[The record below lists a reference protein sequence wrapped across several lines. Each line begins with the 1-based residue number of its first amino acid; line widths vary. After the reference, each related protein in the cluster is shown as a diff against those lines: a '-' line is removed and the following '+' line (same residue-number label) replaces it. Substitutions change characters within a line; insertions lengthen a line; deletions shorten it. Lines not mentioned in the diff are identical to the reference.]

1 MPEEWMSDAVKIA
14 YTYGTTIYDASYV
27 ALSLY
32 LRTIIYTA
40 DENFLRKVSNLNVK
54 HITEVD

>member
-1 MPEEWMSDAVKIA
+1 MNDAVKIA
-14 YTYGTTIYDASYV
+14 YTYSTTIYDASYV

-32 LRTIIYTA
+32 LGTIVYTA

-54 HITEVD
+54 HISEVE